1 MTALSKNTFSVMSDD
16 VVHLK
21 LTSIPDNVSAG
32 NPFNMS
38 VDLLDFFLHLR
49 ISNHSF
55 NVTVNWASN
64 CTACLGISLLG
75 VRQITSV
82 RGQSMFQNVRIEKSG
97 NITV

>member
-55 NVTVNWASN
+55 NVTVNWVSN

-97 NITV
+97 NFTV